1 MESTTES
8 KSLKTA
14 RRMASLEPSATLAMA
29 ARASAMAAAGVDVID
44 LSVGEPDFP
53 TPEHICRAAE
63 AAIRGGRTKYTPAV
77 GIPDLRKAVAADH
90 ARRTGMPV
98 TPAQVVVSNGAKH
111 ALHNVFTALLDDGDE
126 VIVPT
131 PYWVSYAELIKLTGA
146 KPVLLETKIE
156 DDFKL
161 RPEQLQAALTPRT
174 RMLLLC
180 SPSNPTGVVYSAE
193 ELGRLADI
201 AIAADLSVVSD
212 EIYDQLVYDG
222 RASVSFPTLRP
233 GLEQRTIVVAG
244 VSKTYSMTGWRI
256 GWTIC
261 PEPLAKAI
269 ANLQSQE
276 TSNPCSV
283 SQHAAVAALTGPQ
296 ECVAEMRAA
305 FQRRRDLVA
314 GRLQAM
320 PGVRLPDIG
329 GAFYAFFDIRPA
341 LERSRA
347 RGLGTSLAWC
357 EALLEEGHVAL
368 VAGSAFGA
376 EGTCGCRSLRPR
388 RSSPRGSIGSRSS
401 WRDRMNGAVGIVL
414 AGGRSRRL
422 GDAAPPGGKA
432 ALVLDGG
439 TFLERVVAAV
449 AGAVDR
455 VLVVAA
461 PGQPLPPLPPAVEIV
476 RDTLPDGGPLAAL
489 RDGLAAAARG
499 TPAPRAAFVVACDVP
514 HLKPEVV
521 RLLLARGRAAG
532 AGWVVRGWDGHPQV
546 LLSVVALDLVPA
558 IEAHLA
564 AGRRDPRGLLVALE
578 AAAPARIVRVTAAE
592 LAAVDGRGDSVRDVD
607 TPDDLERLR
616 RRGIPP
622 SAP

>member
-1 MESTTES
+1 MES

-29 ARASAMAAAGVDVID
+29 ARASALAAAGVDVID

-53 TPEHICRAAE
+53 TPDHICRAAE

-111 ALHNVFTALLDDGDE
+111 ALHNVFTALLDEGDE

-131 PYWVSYAELIKLTGA
+131 PYWVSYAELIKLAGA
-146 KPVLLETKIE
+146 KPVLLETRIE

-161 RPEQLQAALTPRT
+161 RPEQLKAALTPRT

-261 PEPLAKAI
+261 PEPLSKAI
-269 ANLQSQE
+269 GNLQSQE

-283 SQHAAVAALTGPQ
+283 SQHAALAALTGPQ
-296 ECVAEMRAA
+296 ECVADMRRA
-305 FQRRRDLVA
+305 FQNRRDLVA
-314 GRLQAM
+314 GKLRAL
-320 PGVRLPDIG
+320 PGVRLPEVG
-329 GAFYAFFDIRPA
+329 GAFYAFFDIKDA
-341 LERSRA
+341 LA
-347 RGLGTSLAWC
+347 RGKDRGIATSAAWC
-357 EALLEEGHVAL
+357 EALLEKEHVAL

-376 EGTCGCRSLRPR
+376 EGHV
-388 RSSPRGSIGSRSS
+388 
-401 WRDRMNGAVGIVL
+401 RMSFAASEAKL
-414 AGGRSRRL
+414 A
-422 GDAAPPGGKA
+422 
-432 ALVLDGG
+432 
-439 TFLERVVAAV
+439 E
-449 AGAVDR
+449 
-455 VLVVAA
+455 
-461 PGQPLPPLPPAVEIV
+461 
-476 RDTLPDGGPLAAL
+476 
-489 RDGLAAAARG
+489 GLARIARFLQ
-499 TPAPRAAFVVACDVP
+499 A
-514 HLKPEVV
+514 
-521 RLLLARGRAAG
+521 
-532 AGWVVRGWDGHPQV
+532 
-546 LLSVVALDLVPA
+546 
-558 IEAHLA
+558 
-564 AGRRDPRGLLVALE
+564 
-578 AAAPARIVRVTAAE
+578 
-592 LAAVDGRGDSVRDVD
+592 
-607 TPDDLERLR
+607 
-616 RRGIPP
+616 
-622 SAP
+622 